1 MGTYARSAPR
11 GGAAAVL
18 SAAAFVLGTLGSG
31 AAHAQAPAYFV
42 PTCSAGCHGNPAK
55 ISDGVVP
62 DDDRPLTTINV
73 SSATPVGSGTDWL
86 RNDGAFATHISGI
99 NATMD
104 TLAAEGTSTNRDAVR
119 AYLQNL
125 RDGRISTA
133 ALNFASTNI
142 GASRSLNFTLTND
155 RFLTASFSVS
165 KSGTNTADFTVTGC
179 GLNGA
184 GNNGSIPAS
193 GTAVA
198 GSCTVSVQFSPLAGA
213 STSRTA
219 NLLVHYSGNFGGDPI
234 DRTVNLSGP
243 VPAASYNFTQ
253 VASTTSARFDLGQF
267 SDVNVGTIAN
277 NGQATLQITSILP
290 QPPAPVGGTYS
301 RITSPGGSCGA
312 APFNLGAGASC
323 TVWIRFT
330 PTAAVTSAGI
340 FQITPSPGVAEN
352 FTLTGTGTQPLIS
365 PTSSTLAF
373 GNVQQGVPKP
383 LNQVVTNTGTAPLT
397 FTVNPSSPGA
407 LSGAGAADYAV
418 TGTCTTVT
426 PLTALGGT
434 CNLIVTLTP
443 TVLGPRPA
451 TLTISS
457 DATNG
462 PLVITLSGTGVAL
475 PEPTVTFP
483 PTDFPDTVI
492 GETSAQT
499 RTITILNTR
508 TRNITYSI
516 AGTADFPIGAE
527 SCGAGRTVPG
537 GGGTCTITVQFTP
550 QLGAGEGHRQATLT
564 LTFAGT
570 GGDVAPNNQS
580 GNVGGNA
587 LLPLS
592 PSTAS
597 LNLSAVVGSPTTTA
611 MLLTNRAATPITLST
626 LVFGGANPGDY
637 SIDASSVCVPALV
650 LAPSSACSLVIRFNP
665 PTAGTRNAT
674 LTITHSALGSPQSV
688 ALQGTATP
696 APQGQI
702 QLSSTTL
709 TYADTQLGST
719 SAQSVT
725 VRNSGNLALTFSAF
739 TFGGAMPADFQRSG
753 TCDTAAPL
761 AIGAQCTL
769 TVTFAP
775 TALGLRTA
783 TLTIASDAS
792 NGAATITL
800 SGNGVPV
807 PAPQV
812 SLNPTTLDFGT
823 QTTGGIY
830 PSRRVRLGNSGTADL
845 AISSIVVAGSG
856 FADVSA
862 GPCPATLAPGAGCDI
877 DIVFAATAAQSYSGT
892 LTVTSNA
899 AGSPHVTVL
908 KGVGSAA
915 AVAVLVWSPAVTQID
930 FGAVSAGSVSPIQSA
945 TLLNQGPGG
954 VNLTVLNAIG
964 ADGASFAVVG
974 GTCAIGVPLFQG
986 DTCRVDFA
994 FAPGSS
1000 GNKTATVQIAS
1011 TGSFPPTLS
1020 LIGVGLAGPN
1030 PSLAMSASAL
1040 AFESIRV
1047 GAQSLPQDVRL
1058 TSSGSGLVG
1067 IQSIDVTGPYAI
1079 QSTTC
1084 PVTPFSL
1091 QPGAECTISV
1101 SFRPNAEGAST
1112 GTLHIATDAA
1122 PVDRIVSLSGSAEA
1136 EPNLSNGGCSIA
1148 GGATLLDPTLWL
1160 LALLAAVALV
1170 QRQRRARPGP
1180 SGQRDGDKR

>member
-1 MGTYARSAPR
+1 MVRGGGVVRRAWLGVAFVALSFFALPAAANTWADTCANCHATNAGAGPPFMPSADATFGKIMAETGQFTDDCIATFNCILRQRLAGEDANGNIINANARANMLAFAQGAGSFSAAELDAVRLYLLKVRDDQVGSASPAFSFPNTLTTSNSTITSTIVVSNWR
-11 GGAAAVL
+11 SLSVAYTFSITGAAAGDYAIL
-18 SAAAFVLGTLGSG
+18 SGGSG
-31 AAHAQAPAYFV
+31 SCAASASATSSNNCNATPQIRFSP
-42 PTCSAGCHGNPAK
+42 SAG
-55 ISDGVVP
+55 
-62 DDDRPLTTINV
+62 
-73 SSATPVGSGTDWL
+73 
-86 RNDGAFATHISGI
+86 GAR
-99 NATMD
+99 NAT
-104 TLAAEGTSTNRDAVR
+104 L
-119 AYLQNL
+119 NL
-125 RDGRISTA
+125 T
-133 ALNFASTNI
+133 F
-142 GASRSLNFTLTND
+142 
-155 RFLTASFSVS
+155 
-165 KSGTNTADFTVTGC
+165 
-179 GLNGA
+179 
-184 GNNGSIPAS
+184 
-193 GTAVA
+193 TAVA
-198 GSCTVSVQFSPLAGA
+198 GNPTPFTRTFAITGTGVVPTAGFQISATTLNISTEIGTSNTGTLTITNPVSATANLTFSSFVFSAPQFVRSGA
-213 STSRTA
+213 STCS
-219 NLLVHYSGNFGGDPI
+219 
-234 DRTVNLSGP
+234 TVS
-243 VPAASYNFTQ
+243 A
-253 VASTTSARFDLGQF
+253 VA
-267 SDVNVGTIAN
+267 I
-277 NGQATLQITSILP
+277 
-290 QPPAPVGGTYS
+290 
-301 RITSPGGSCGA
+301 GGSCTLVVTFTPSGPGA
-312 APFNLGAGASC
+312 APA
-323 TVWIRFT
+323 
-330 PTAAVTSAGI
+330 
-340 FQITPSPGVAEN
+340 
-352 FTLTGTGTQPLIS
+352 TLTINHNAPGTPQLVTLNGTGTRPVIS
-365 PTSSTLAF
+365 PTTNPIAF
-373 GNVQQGVPKP
+373 PNTQLGVTTAPP
-383 LNQVVTNTGTAPLT
+383 QHIVVTNTGDAPLVFSVEPGT
-397 FTVNPSSPGA
+397 LAARSGPNSGDFAVVSTCHIASPLPPA
-407 LSGAGAADYAV
+407 
-418 TGTCTTVT
+418 GTCTLDITFT
-426 PLTALGGT
+426 PTALGARSDT
-434 CNLIVTLTP
+434 VTVT
-443 TVLGPRPA
+443 
-451 TLTISS
+451 S
-457 DATNG
+457 DAVNG
-462 PLVITLSGTGVAL
+462 PLVIALSGTGVAL

-516 AGTADFPIGAE
+516 AGTADFTIGAE
-527 SCGAGRTVPG
+527 SCGAGRTVLG
-537 GGGTCTITVQFTP
+537 GGGTCTITIQFTP
-550 QLGAGEGHRQATLT
+550 QLGAGEGHRQTTLT

-570 GGDVAPNNQS
+570 GGDVAPGNQS

-611 MLLTNRAATPITLST
+611 MLLTNRAATPITLSS
-626 LVFGGANPGDY
+626 LVFGGVNPGDY

-702 QLSSTTL
+702 QLSSTL
-709 TYADTQLGST
+709 LAYADTQLGST

-739 TFGGAMPADFQRSG
+739 TFGGAMPGDFQRSG
-753 TCDTAAPL
+753 SCDTSAPL

-769 TVTFAP
+769 TVTFGP

-792 NGAATITL
+792 NGAATIAL

-823 QTTGGIY
+823 QTRGGIY
-830 PSRRVRLGNSGTADL
+830 PSRRVRLSNSGTAVL
-845 AISSIVVAGSG
+845 AISSIVVAGTG
-856 FADVSA
+856 FVDVSA

-877 DIVFAATAAQSYSGT
+877 DIAFAATAAQSYSGT

-899 AGSPHVTVL
+899 PGSPNVTVL
-908 KGVGSAA
+908 EGVGSASA
-915 AVAVLVWSPAVTQID
+915 LAVLVWSPAVTQID
-930 FGAVSAGSVSPIQSA
+930 FGAVSAGSVSAIQSA

-964 ADGASFAVVG
+964 ADGASFAVIG

-1000 GNKTATVQIAS
+1000 GNKTATVQVAS
-1011 TGSFPPTLS
+1011 TGSFPPALS

-1084 PVTPFSL
+1084 PIAPFSL

-1112 GTLHIATDAA
+1112 GTLHITTDAA

-1160 LALLAAVALV
+1160 LALLAAIVLV
-1170 QRQRRARPGP
+1170 QRQRRVCPRPGRE
-1180 SGQRDGDKR
+1180 RDGDKR

>member
-1 MGTYARSAPR
+1 MVRGGGVVRRAWLGVAFVALLFFAVPAAAQNTWAGTCASCHEANAGGPPLMPSADATFGKIMAETGQFTDNCSVTLNCVLRQRLAGEDALGNIINPNARANMLAFAQGLGSFSAGELETVRLYLLKVRDDQVGSASPAFSFPNTLTTSNSTITSTIAVSNWR
-11 GGAAAVL
+11 SLSVAYTFSITGAAAGDYAIL
-18 SAAAFVLGTLGSG
+18 SGGSG
-31 AAHAQAPAYFV
+31 SCAASASATSSNNCNATPQIRFSP
-42 PTCSAGCHGNPAK
+42 SAGGARNATLNLTFTAVVGDPTPFTRTFA
-55 ISDGVVP
+55 ITGTGVVP
-62 DDDRPLTTINV
+62 TAGFQI
-73 SSATPVGSGTDWL
+73 SATTL
-86 RNDGAFATHISGI
+86 NIS
-99 NATMD
+99 
-104 TLAAEGTSTNRDAVR
+104 AEIGTSNTGTLTITNPVSATANLTFSSFVFSAPQFVR
-119 AYLQNL
+119 SGASTC
-125 RDGRISTA
+125 STA
-133 ALNFASTNI
+133 SPVAI
-142 GASRSLNFTLTND
+142 GASCNLVVTFT
-155 RFLTASFSVS
+155 
-165 KSGTNTADFTVTGC
+165 
-179 GLNGA
+179 
-184 GNNGSIPAS
+184 P
-193 GTAVA
+193 
-198 GSCTVSVQFSPLAGA
+198 
-213 STSRTA
+213 
-219 NLLVHYSGNFGGDPI
+219 
-234 DRTVNLSGP
+234 SGP
-243 VPAASYNFTQ
+243 
-253 VASTTSARFDLGQF
+253 
-267 SDVNVGTIAN
+267 
-277 NGQATLQITSILP
+277 
-290 QPPAPVGGTYS
+290 
-301 RITSPGGSCGA
+301 GA
-312 APFNLGAGASC
+312 APPA
-323 TVWIRFT
+323 
-330 PTAAVTSAGI
+330 
-340 FQITPSPGVAEN
+340 
-352 FTLTGTGTQPLIS
+352 TLTINHNAPGGPQLVTLNGTGTRPVIS
-365 PTSSTLAF
+365 PTTNPIAF
-373 GNVQQGVPKP
+373 PNTQLGVTTAPP
-383 LNQVVTNTGTAPLT
+383 QHIVVTNTGDAPLVFSVEPGT
-397 FTVNPSSPGA
+397 LAARSGPNSGDFAVVSTCHVASP
-407 LSGAGAADYAV
+407 LPPL
-418 TGTCTTVT
+418 GTCTLDITFT
-426 PLTALGGT
+426 PTALGARSDT
-434 CNLIVTLTP
+434 VTVT
-443 TVLGPRPA
+443 
-451 TLTISS
+451 S
-457 DATNG
+457 DAVNG
-462 PLVITLSGTGVAL
+462 PLVIALSGTGVAL

-492 GETSAQT
+492 GQTSAQT

-508 TRNITYSI
+508 TRNVTYSI
-516 AGTADFPIGAE
+516 AGTADFTIGAE
-527 SCGAGRTVPG
+527 SCGAGRTVLG

-570 GGDVAPNNQS
+570 GGDVAPGNQS

-626 LVFGGANPGDY
+626 LAFGGTNPGDY
-637 SIDASSVCVPALV
+637 SIDASSVCVPAFV

-674 LTITHSALGSPQSV
+674 LTITHNALGSPQSV

-739 TFGGAMPADFQRSG
+739 TFGGAMPGDFQRSG

-769 TVTFAP
+769 TATFAP
-775 TALGLRTA
+775 AALGLRTA

-792 NGAATITL
+792 NGAATIAL

-830 PSRRVRLGNSGTADL
+830 PSRRVRLSNGGTADL
-845 AISSIVVAGSG
+845 AISSIVVAGTG

-862 GPCPATLAPGAGCDI
+862 APCPATLAPGAGCDI
-877 DIVFAATAAQSYSGT
+877 DISFAATAVQSYSGT

-908 KGVGSAA
+908 KGVGSAGA
-915 AVAVLVWSPAVTQID
+915 LAVLVWSPVVTQID
-930 FGAVSAGSVSPIQSA
+930 FGAVSAGSISAIQSA

-1000 GNKTATVQIAS
+1000 GNKTATVQVAS

-1030 PSLAMSASAL
+1030 PSLTMSASAL
-1040 AFESIRV
+1040 VFESTRV

-1101 SFRPNAEGAST
+1101 SSRPNAEGAST
-1112 GTLHIATDAA
+1112 GTLHIATDAT
-1122 PVDRIVSLSGSAEA
+1122 PVDRIVSLSGSGVA
-1136 EPNLSNGGCSIA
+1136 EPDLSNGGCSIA

-1160 LALLAAVALV
+1160 LALLAAVVLV
-1170 QRQRRARPGP
+1170 QRQRRARSRP
-1180 SGQRDGDKR
+1180 SRQRDGDKR